1 VLVGHLLYIGVRVL
15 IGSTIFLAV
24 MTAFGAVDSPLALL
38 TLPAALLTGLAF
50 ATPVVAY
57 SAVLENDYG
66 FAVLLRFVVVP
77 LFLFGGVFYP
87 VTQLPL
93 VLEQLAYL
101 TPLWHGVALSR
112 ELALGTA
119 TVGSTL
125 LHVAYLACGSWSASR
140 SRSATTSAGWRSEM
154 ARDTVTPTL
163 AVRTTPLPLA
173 GGRAWRLVERNIMVY
188 RRIWVLIVSGFFEPL
203 FYLLSL
209 GVGIGALV
217 GTVAGPDGQ
226 PIDYTAFV
234 APALLAASAMNGA
247 IYDSTTNVFF
257 KLKFAKT
264 YDAML
269 ATPLGPGDI
278 AVGEITWAQLRG
290 TLYSVAFLVVMAAL
304 GLITSW
310 WALLALPAT
319 MLIGLA
325 FAAVG
330 MACTSFMRGWQDF
343 EYVQLAILPMFL
355 FSTTFFP
362 LSVYPRAIQVVVQ
375 FTPLYHGIEL
385 VRPLTTGA
393 GVGIG
398 LLGHAL
404 YFVGLAAIGFSVTA
418 RRLERL
424 LLK

>member
-1 VLVGHLLYIGVRVL
+1 
-15 IGSTIFLAV
+15 
-24 MTAFGAVDSPLALL
+24 
-38 TLPAALLTGLAF
+38 
-50 ATPVVAY
+50 
-57 SAVLENDYG
+57 
-66 FAVLLRFVVVP
+66 
-77 LFLFGGVFYP
+77 
-87 VTQLPL
+87 
-93 VLEQLAYL
+93 
-101 TPLWHGVALSR
+101 
-112 ELALGTA
+112 
-119 TVGSTL
+119 
-125 LHVAYLACGSWSASR
+125 
-140 SRSATTSAGWRSEM
+140 M
-154 ARDTVTPTL
+154 ARYTMTPTL

-269 ATPLGPGDI
+269 ATPLGPADI

-310 WALLALPAT
+310 WAVLALPAT

>member
-1 VLVGHLLYIGVRVL
+1 MTAVLDPTTPRASATFRVL
-15 IGSTIFLAV
+15 PPGIYARRGHIILER
-24 MTAFGAVDSPLALL
+24 AF
-38 TLPAALLTGLAF
+38 
-50 ATPVVAY
+50 
-57 SAVLENDYG
+57 
-66 FAVLLRFVVVP
+66 R
-77 LFLFGGVFYP
+77 
-87 VTQLPL
+87 
-93 VLEQLAYL
+93 
-101 TPLWHGVALSR
+101 
-112 ELALGTA
+112 
-119 TVGSTL
+119 
-125 LHVAYLACGSWSASR
+125 
-140 SRSATTSAGWRSEM
+140 
-154 ARDTVTPTL
+154 
-163 AVRTTPLPLA
+163 
-173 GGRAWRLVERNIMVY
+173 VY
-188 RRIWVLIVSGFFEPL
+188 RRSWMVIFSGFFEPL
-203 FYLLSL
+203 FYLFALGTGLSS
-209 GVGIGALV
+209 LV
-217 GTVAGPDGQ
+217 GTVIGPGGHE
-226 PIDYTAFV
+226 ISYRAFI
-234 APALLAASAMNGA
+234 APALLASSAMNGA
-247 IYDSTTNVFF
+247 IYDSTMNVFF

-290 TLYSVAFLVVMAAL
+290 TLYSVAFLSVMAAL

-319 MLIGLA
+319 ILIGLA

-330 MACTSFMRGWQDF
+330 MACTSFMRSWQDF

-398 LLGHAL
+398 LLGHAV

-424 LLK
+424 LLR

>member
-1 VLVGHLLYIGVRVL
+1 MAGD
-15 IGSTIFLAV
+15 
-24 MTAFGAVDSPLALL
+24 TA
-38 TLPAALLTGLAF
+38 
-50 ATPVVAY
+50 
-57 SAVLENDYG
+57 
-66 FAVLLRFVVVP
+66 
-77 LFLFGGVFYP
+77 
-87 VTQLPL
+87 
-93 VLEQLAYL
+93 
-101 TPLWHGVALSR
+101 
-112 ELALGTA
+112 
-119 TVGSTL
+119 
-125 LHVAYLACGSWSASR
+125 
-140 SRSATTSAGWRSEM
+140 
-154 ARDTVTPTL
+154 TPTL
-163 AVRTTPLPLA
+163 ALRTTPLPLA
-173 GGRAWRLVERNIMVY
+173 GGRAWRLVERNILVY
-188 RRIWVLIVSGFFEPL
+188 RRIWLLIVSGFFEPV

-217 GTVAGPDGQ
+217 GTVAGPDGRA
-226 PIDYTAFV
+226 IDYTAFV
-234 APALLAASAMNGA
+234 APALLASSAMNGA

-269 ATPLGPGDI
+269 STPLGPADI
-278 AVGEITWAQLRG
+278 AVGEIAWAQLRG
-290 TLYSVAFLVVMAAL
+290 TLYSIAFLVVMAVL

-330 MACTSFMRGWQDF
+330 MACTSFMRSWQDF
-343 EYVQLAILPMFL
+343 EFVQLAVLPMFL

-362 LSVYPRAIQVVVQ
+362 LSVYPRPIQLVVQ
-375 FTPLYHGIEL
+375 VTPLFHGIEL
-385 VRPLTTGA
+385 IRPLTTGA

-404 YFVGLAAIGFSVTA
+404 YFVGLAALGFSVTA

>member
-1 VLVGHLLYIGVRVL
+1 
-15 IGSTIFLAV
+15 
-24 MTAFGAVDSPLALL
+24 
-38 TLPAALLTGLAF
+38 
-50 ATPVVAY
+50 
-57 SAVLENDYG
+57 
-66 FAVLLRFVVVP
+66 
-77 LFLFGGVFYP
+77 
-87 VTQLPL
+87 
-93 VLEQLAYL
+93 
-101 TPLWHGVALSR
+101 
-112 ELALGTA
+112 
-119 TVGSTL
+119 
-125 LHVAYLACGSWSASR
+125 
-140 SRSATTSAGWRSEM
+140 M
-154 ARDTVTPTL
+154 ARDTMTPTL

-290 TLYSVAFLVVMAAL
+290 TLYSVSFLVVMAAL

-310 WALLALPAT
+310 WAVLALPAA

-330 MACTSFMRGWQDF
+330 MACTSFMRSWQDF
-343 EYVQLAILPMFL
+343 EYVQLVILPMFL

-418 RRLERL
+418 RRLEKL

>member
-1 VLVGHLLYIGVRVL
+1 MV
-15 IGSTIFLAV
+15 
-24 MTAFGAVDSPLALL
+24 
-38 TLPAALLTGLAF
+38 
-50 ATPVVAY
+50 
-57 SAVLENDYG
+57 
-66 FAVLLRFVVVP
+66 
-77 LFLFGGVFYP
+77 
-87 VTQLPL
+87 
-93 VLEQLAYL
+93 
-101 TPLWHGVALSR
+101 
-112 ELALGTA
+112 
-119 TVGSTL
+119 
-125 LHVAYLACGSWSASR
+125 
-140 SRSATTSAGWRSEM
+140 
-154 ARDTVTPTL
+154 RDTVTPTL

-290 TLYSVAFLVVMAAL
+290 TLYSVSFLVVMAAL

-310 WALLALPAT
+310 WAVLALPAT

-330 MACTSFMRGWQDF
+330 MACTSFMRSWQDF

-418 RRLERL
+418 RRLEKL

>member
-1 VLVGHLLYIGVRVL
+1 
-15 IGSTIFLAV
+15 
-24 MTAFGAVDSPLALL
+24 
-38 TLPAALLTGLAF
+38 
-50 ATPVVAY
+50 
-57 SAVLENDYG
+57 
-66 FAVLLRFVVVP
+66 
-77 LFLFGGVFYP
+77 
-87 VTQLPL
+87 
-93 VLEQLAYL
+93 
-101 TPLWHGVALSR
+101 
-112 ELALGTA
+112 
-119 TVGSTL
+119 
-125 LHVAYLACGSWSASR
+125 
-140 SRSATTSAGWRSEM
+140 M

-173 GGRAWRLVERNIMVY
+173 GSRSWRLVERNIMVY
-188 RRIWVLIVSGFFEPL
+188 RRIWVLIVSGFFEPV

-278 AVGEITWAQLRG
+278 AVGEITWAQIRG
-290 TLYSVAFLVVMAAL
+290 TLYSIAFLIVMAVL

-310 WALLALPAT
+310 WAVLALPAT
-319 MLIGLA
+319 VLIGMA

-330 MACTSFMRGWQDF
+330 MACTSFMRSWQDF

-362 LSVYPRAIQVVVQ
+362 LSVYPRAIQIVVQ

>member
-1 VLVGHLLYIGVRVL
+1 
-15 IGSTIFLAV
+15 
-24 MTAFGAVDSPLALL
+24 
-38 TLPAALLTGLAF
+38 
-50 ATPVVAY
+50 
-57 SAVLENDYG
+57 
-66 FAVLLRFVVVP
+66 
-77 LFLFGGVFYP
+77 
-87 VTQLPL
+87 
-93 VLEQLAYL
+93 
-101 TPLWHGVALSR
+101 
-112 ELALGTA
+112 
-119 TVGSTL
+119 
-125 LHVAYLACGSWSASR
+125 
-140 SRSATTSAGWRSEM
+140 M

-163 AVRTTPLPLA
+163 AARTTPLPLA
-173 GGRAWRLVERNIMVY
+173 GGKSWRLVERNLVVY
-188 RRIWVLIVSGFFEPL
+188 RRIWPLIVSGFFEPV

-234 APALLAASAMNGA
+234 APALLASSAMNGA
-247 IYDSTTNVFF
+247 VYDSTMNVFF

-269 ATPLGPGDI
+269 ATPLGPADI

-290 TLYSVAFLVVMAAL
+290 TLYSVAFLVVMAVF
-304 GLITSW
+304 GLIASW

-319 MLIGLA
+319 ILIGMA

-330 MACTSFMRGWQDF
+330 MAATTFMRSWQDF
-343 EYVQLAILPMFL
+343 EFVQLAVLPMFL

-375 FTPLYHGIEL
+375 LTPLYHGIEL

-393 GVGIG
+393 GVGFG

-404 YFVGLAAIGFSVTA
+404 YFVGLAALGFSVTA